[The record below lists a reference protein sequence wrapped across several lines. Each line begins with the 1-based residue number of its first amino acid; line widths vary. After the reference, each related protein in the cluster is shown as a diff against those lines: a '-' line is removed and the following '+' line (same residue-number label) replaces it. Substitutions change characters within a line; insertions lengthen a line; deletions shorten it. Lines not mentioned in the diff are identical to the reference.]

1 MSILF
6 SLFIV
11 ANLACFPSVA
21 GQTGATTA
29 GPSASLTTALPGGS
43 NTLTTSNALSSTNT
57 LATTNTGTSTANL
70 GTANN
75 ALGTATNALG
85 TTTTQST
92 GSSGNGSPGGT
103 KQPDTGSYYSCS
115 QAFAP
120 LDEDQTLLFD
130 RPVPEAAAYCK
141 SQDSE
146 DHLACALRSCIGFT
160 TCSTCSIVTSSADD
174 PQVTTDG
181 KVIPTGQNCEIAYH
195 RSPKAGEPSLCL
207 TAALNV
213 LQCKGNCDKAT
224 SCGTCFKVTETSDQT
239 KSAAS

>member
-1 MSILF
+1 MFILF

-11 ANLACFPSVA
+11 ANLACFPFVA

-29 GPSASLTTALPGGS
+29 GPSAPLTTALPGGS

-57 LATTNTGTSTANL
+57 LATSNTGTSTANL
-70 GTANN
+70 GTSTN

-85 TTTTQST
+85 TTNTQNT
-92 GSSGNGSPGGT
+92 GSSGGT
-103 KQPDTGSYYSCS
+103 KQPNTGSYYSCS

-130 RPVPEAAAYCK
+130 RTVPEAAAYCK

-160 TCSTCSIVTSSADD
+160 TCGTCSLVTSSAEDR
-174 PQVTTDG
+174 QVTTDG
-181 KVIPTGQNCEIAYH
+181 KVIDASQACEIAYY
-195 RSPKAGEPSLCL
+195 RSPKAEEPSLCL

-224 SCGTCFKVTETSDQT
+224 SCGTCFKVTETPEQT
-239 KSAAS
+239 KGAAS